1 MCEERRDTVFEWLTE
16 GGTKPDLTVPTE
28 DNKHIF
34 DDQPGGTSLE
44 ELTKEHLKVVQ
55 GRVPLPSSKARRGI
69 SHAPVTSSRAS
80 SGPRTEIPL
89 LPPRGVDAA
98 SQMVL
103 PRRNGWSGPPG
114 GRAFLDYEPS
124 MSSDQALGWFEQT
137 NPELQEL
144 THTSLLAPDSR
155 RATHLPTPPHHATNS
170 GQWTSHS
177 QHTQPRTPTH
187 SPTPTQS
194 CQQTTNT
201 HANQTTG
208 NRKRKT
214 GQTKHKQND
223 TTQHRV
229 LKTGQHYPPRV
240 KKEMRI
246 DRALEGRGRT
256 W

>member
-1 MCEERRDTVFEWLTE
+1 MSKGGCHSRRAR
-16 GGTKPDLTVPTE
+16 
-28 DNKHIF
+28 
-34 DDQPGGTSLE
+34 PGGGYRTRLSHPVGPVPGPGQRFLCCHLEWWMLQVKWSSLD
-44 ELTKEHLKVVQ
+44 
-55 GRVPLPSSKARRGI
+55 G
-69 SHAPVTSSRAS
+69 
-80 SGPRTEIPL
+80 
-89 LPPRGVDAA
+89 
-98 SQMVL
+98 
-103 PRRNGWSGPPG
+103 NWWSGPPG

-246 DRALEGRGRT
+246 DRALEGLGRT

>member
-1 MCEERRDTVFEWLTE
+1 MCEERRDTVFDWLTE

-103 PRRNGWSGPPG
+103 PRREWVVGTPRRTCLPRLRTINVIGPGSGLVRTDQPG
-114 GRAFLDYEPS
+114 APGTDTY
-124 MSSDQALGWFEQT
+124 
-137 NPELQEL
+137 L
-144 THTSLLAPDSR
+144 TAC
-155 RATHLPTPPHHATNS
+155 
-170 GQWTSHS
+170 
-177 QHTQPRTPTH
+177 PR
-187 SPTPTQS
+187 
-194 CQQTTNT
+194 
-201 HANQTTG
+201 
-208 NRKRKT
+208 
-214 GQTKHKQND
+214 
-223 TTQHRV
+223 
-229 LKTGQHYPPRV
+229 
-240 KKEMRI
+240 
-246 DRALEGRGRT
+246 
-256 W
+256 

>member
-1 MCEERRDTVFEWLTE
+1 MCEERRDTVFDWLTE
-16 GGTKPDLTVPTE
+16 GVTKADLTVPTE
-28 DNKHIF
+28 DNKHIV
-34 DDQPGGTSLE
+34 DDQPGTSLE

-55 GRVPLPSSKARRGI
+55 GRVPLPRRARPGGGYRTRLSHPVGPVPGPGQRFLCCHLEGWMLQVKWSSLDG
-69 SHAPVTSSRAS
+69 
-80 SGPRTEIPL
+80 
-89 LPPRGVDAA
+89 
-98 SQMVL
+98 
-103 PRRNGWSGPPG
+103 NGWSGPPG

-155 RATHLPTPPHHATNS
+155 RATHLPTPPHHATHS

-201 HANQTTG
+201 HTQI
-208 NRKRKT
+208 
-214 GQTKHKQND
+214 KQQATAKERQGKPNTNK
-223 TTQHRV
+223 TTQRNI
-229 LKTGQHYPPRV
+229 GC
-240 KKEMRI
+240 
-246 DRALEGRGRT
+246 
-256 W
+256 